1 MPVRSL
7 LPILS
12 VGLLIVSQAFAEEA
26 PAYRVL
32 AQDNGHVALV
42 EADGKVSWE
51 VPCKHNSHDIHLL
64 ENGNFLLHTGPVTI
78 VEMAPDKSIV
88 WQYTAR
94 PKEGYKGGV
103 EIHAFQRLADGNT
116 MVAESGN
123 RQIVEV
129 NREGKAVKTIP
140 LKVDRPHPH
149 RDTRMVRKLE
159 NGNYLVCHEG
169 DGCVRE
175 YDSEGKIVWTYTL
188 DLAGRPRHDGHG
200 PEGHGTEVYGAL
212 RLKNGN
218 TLIAAGNGN
227 RVIEVDPQ
235 GKTVWALE
243 QKELPGI
250 TLAWVTTL
258 HALPNANII
267 LGNCHA
273 GRENPQLIEVTRDKK
288 VVWTFKN
295 HEQFGNSLAVAHVLG
310 VPKGTIR

>member
-1 MPVRSL
+1 MSVRSL
-7 LPILS
+7 LPLLS
-12 VGLLIVSQAFAEEA
+12 AALLTLSQAIAEDG
-26 PAYRVL
+26 PSYRVL

-51 VPCKHNSHDIHLL
+51 APCKYNSHDIHML
-64 ENGNFLLHTGPVTI
+64 ENGNFLLHTGPATI
-78 VEMAPDKSIV
+78 VELAPDKSVV
-88 WQYTAR
+88 WQYSGR
-94 PKEGYKGGV
+94 PKAGYNGPV
-103 EIHAFQRLADGNT
+103 EIHAFQRLPDGNT

-123 RQIVEV
+123 RRIVEISP
-129 NREGKAVKTIP
+129 EGKTVKTIP
-140 LKVDRPHPH
+140 LQVDRPHPH

-159 NGNYLVCHEG
+159 TGNYLVCHEG

-175 YDSEGKIVWTYTL
+175 YDPEGKVVWTYKL

-212 RLKNGN
+212 RLKSGN

-227 RVIEVDPQ
+227 RVFEVDPE

-258 HALPNANII
+258 HALPNGNII
-267 LGNCHA
+267 FANCHA
-273 GRENPQLIEVTRDKK
+273 GPENPQLIEVTRDKK

-295 HEQFGNSLAVAHVLG
+295 HEQFGNSLAAAQVLG
-310 VPKGTIR
+310 VPQGTIR